1 MPAYAVAL
9 MRSVNWNA
17 SIIEYIRKITRTLEP
32 HSGRFLVHGDN
43 PVVMDGEFTGHL
55 VMIEFPTRKNARDWY
70 FCKEYQE
77 ILAMRRYN
85 SDSAV
90 LLVDGVAPGYS
101 ASDLL
106 KRY

>member
-1 MPAYAVAL
+1 MAAYAVAH
-9 MRSVNWNA
+9 MRNVNWNA
-17 SIIEYIRKITRTLEP
+17 SIVEYIQKISRTLEP
-32 HSGRFLVHGDN
+32 HGGKFLVHGDN
-43 PVVMDGEFTGHL
+43 PVVMDGEFKGHL
-55 VMIEFPTRKNARDWY
+55 VVIAFPSMEQARSWY
-70 FCKEYQE
+70 FCKAYQE
-77 ILAMRRYN
+77 ILAMRRDN

>member
-1 MPAYAVAL
+1 MAAYAVAH

-17 SIIEYIRKITRTLEP
+17 SIIEYIQKISRTLE
-32 HSGRFLVHGDN
+32 HHDGKFLVHGDN
-43 PVVMDGEFTGHL
+43 PVVMDGEFKGHL
-55 VMIEFPTRKNARDWY
+55 VVIAFPSMEHARSWY
-70 FCKEYQE
+70 FSKEYQE
-77 ILAMRRYN
+77 ILAMRRGN

-90 LLVDGVAPGYS
+90 LLVDGVAPGYF